1 MSNVFQGLKILHDN
15 KFEHRD
21 IKLENIL
28 VTNEDQFKICDY
40 GFTKQ
45 MKHLNP

>member
-1 MSNVFQGLKILHDN
+1 MDNIFQGLKQLHDN

-28 VTNEDQFKICDY
+28 VNDNDQFKICDY

-45 MKHLNP
+45 MKNLNP